1 MTQLNPDDLK
11 ALTDI
16 THDLSRAV
24 GGANRDMTF
33 LEKANAATA
42 ASSKSND
49 ELQKAIATAT
59 KNSISGLTAFSS
71 QLANTSSNDWS
82 ALNKAITFSTAII
95 GKLGSVLANAFLGPI
110 AGPIVG
116 GIFEGV
122 ANAAG
127 DVLKF
132 LNGQFAAAY
141 GNFEKLSETGI
152 VSTFEDLKSTA
163 IQTGLNY
170 GDIQQAFGKYST
182 TLGRFGDSALK
193 GRVEFNK
200 IAYASKSMSSEFQKL
215 GIGIREVTEMQL
227 SYISQRQFS
236 GNMQSMTNEKLLQ
249 ESKDYILQIDQLSRM
264 TGISRKD
271 LQKQF
276 EDQTRDARYLAGIAT
291 KAPEVQKNM
300 KAVIARAGAL
310 SPTLAAGLKDFFASG
325 NLKSDESKSAMLAI
339 PGLEQILANL
349 DQGGSADDAMVDI
362 TNGLKNFEVE
372 NRNTVR
378 QVGDQSIY
386 LRNYVA
392 AVDAST
398 KSEKDLKESAAKTA
412 AQQQEALNGSDK
424 KNDQL
429 AATRRHMYETG
440 VTISILSTSSSLAV
454 GTLSLMSKGLVKV
467 SKALYEFVGKVP
479 RSIELQSTDI
489 DIQEEIRAQQ
499 QSIKLNKDKLT
510 ATNVGP
516 YEKKLAEQ
524 SLKKEED
531 RLKALEAESLKI
543 RAEIVQSLAAEGRPQ
558 VIGSNQSPVSGTPS
572 PNVSNAPM
580 DATDDYSGLNI
591 GGAYPGEAVA
601 GGKASKKV
609 IELARL
615 FQAAYPGGVFNAF
628 NDKGHSGG
636 KHGAGLAFDYSVPE
650 AFKNPSNDATNAR
663 GAKFRGPS
671 IESGK
676 KIADFLRSAGASFV
690 LDEYNFPSTWAT
702 GGHIHAE
709 VSARVGGIFK
719 GPTTGYRV
727 TLHGEEKVIPLDNEV
742 NDESAAMGSDHEMSE
757 DNALALKEFFETFD
771 STLNDMIDS
780 LNTQSN
786 TRMIARVIG
795 P

>member
-1 MTQLNPDDLK
+1 MTKLNPDDFK

-33 LEKANAATA
+33 LEKANASAA
-42 ASSKSND
+42 ASSRSKD
-49 ELQKAIATAT
+49 ELQKSISAATN
-59 KNSISGLTAFSS
+59 NSISGLTAFSS

-82 ALNKAITFSTAII
+82 ALNKAINVSTAII

-152 VSTFEDLKSTA
+152 ISTFEDLKTTA

-170 GDIQQAFGKYST
+170 GDIQQAFQKYST
-182 TLGRFGDSALK
+182 TLARFGDSALK
-193 GRVEFNK
+193 GRAEFNK
-200 IAYASKSMSSEFQKL
+200 IAFASKSMSAEFQKL
-215 GIGIREVTEMQL
+215 GIGAREVAEMQL

-236 GNMQSMTNEKLLQ
+236 GNMQSITNEKLLQ
-249 ESKDYILQIDQLSRM
+249 ESKDYILHIDQLSRM

-300 KAVIARAGAL
+300 RSVIARASVL
-310 SPTLAAGLKDFFASG
+310 SPSLAAGLKDFFASG

-362 TNGLKNFEVE
+362 TNGLRNFEVE
-372 NRNTVR
+372 NRSTVK

-398 KSEKDLKESAAKTA
+398 KTQKDINESAAKTT

-429 AATRRHMYETG
+429 AATRRKMYETG
-440 VTISILSTSSSLAV
+440 VTVSILSTSSSLAV

-467 SKALYEFVGKVP
+467 STALYRFVGKAP
-479 RSIELQSTDI
+479 RSLELQSTDI
-489 DIQEEIRAQQ
+489 DIREEIRAQQ
-499 QSIKLNKDKLT
+499 QSINLNKNKLT
-510 ATNVGP
+510 DVNVGP

-524 SLKKEED
+524 SIKKEED
-531 RLKALEAESLKI
+531 KLKALEAESLKI
-543 RAEIVQSLAAEGRPQ
+543 RAELAQTLAAEGRPQ
-558 VIGSNQSPVSGTPS
+558 VIGSNQSTASNAPS
-572 PNVSNAPM
+572 PSVSNVPM
-580 DATDDYSGLNI
+580 DATDDYSGLRI
-591 GGAYPGEAVA
+591 GGSYPGEAVA

-628 NDKGHSGG
+628 NDSRRSG

-650 AFKNPSNDATNAR
+650 AFKNPNNDATNTK

-671 IESGK
+671 IEGGK

-727 TLHGEEKVIPLDNEV
+727 TLHGEEKVIPLDNKTD
-742 NDESAAMGSDHEMSE
+742 DESSEMQSGQEENE
-757 DNALALKEFFETFD
+757 DDAIVLKEFFEAFD
-771 STLNDMIDS
+771 STLDDMIDS
-780 LNTQSN
+780 LNIQSN